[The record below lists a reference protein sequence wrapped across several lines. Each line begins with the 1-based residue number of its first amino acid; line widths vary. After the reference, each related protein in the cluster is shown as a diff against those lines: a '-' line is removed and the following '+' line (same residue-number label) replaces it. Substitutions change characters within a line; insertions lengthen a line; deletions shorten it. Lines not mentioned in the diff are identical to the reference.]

1 MAAGL
6 EETGAITRFAAKEK
20 ATIAM
25 ENLKN
30 AARILQIE
38 PDMRPILQDRMTAVS
53 SMLSKWD
60 GE

>member
-6 EETGAITRFAAKEK
+6 EETGAITRFVAKEK

-30 AARILQIE
+30 AARILQVE

-53 SMLSKWD
+53 TMLAKWD
-60 GE
+60 EE

>member
-20 ATIAM
+20 ASIAM

-30 AARILQIE
+30 AARILQVE
-38 PDMRPILQDRMTAVS
+38 PDMRPILQDRMAAIS
-53 SMLSKWD
+53 AMLAKW
-60 GE
+60 EE

>member
-6 EETGAITRFAAKEK
+6 EESGAITKFAAKEK

-30 AARILQIE
+30 AARILQVE

-53 SMLSKWD
+53 NVLSKLD
-60 GE
+60 EE